1 MTKARKII
9 LALLSP
15 LIFLATLV
23 FLLYLPPVQR
33 WAAPRVAAFASEK
46 TGLDIRFD
54 GLRIRPL
61 LDLELQNLLVIDKPD
76 TLVAVRR
83 AVVDL
88 DLRRLILARIAVEDI
103 RLEEGKLN
111 TAHLVES
118 VLVRGGLQNLR
129 LQADNI
135 NLKKKKVHVT
145 LTRLEGADI
154 DIHLRDTEE
163 EDEESSGETPWKLE
177 IDSVQI
183 LRSRVEL
190 AFPGDTM
197 LVGGA
202 MREALLTDGMV
213 DLKHKIYGGTLRLE
227 ADSLHFDQTNRPYA
241 ENGLDANHLRLH
253 DLSLAM
259 RDFRYDQTKNL
270 LDANVTHGAFTEQCG
285 LRLEELRGILHMD
298 SLRMTARNL
307 TLQTPHSWFS
317 GQADVEHTALR
328 HGEDGQM
335 TANLAASIGKT
346 DYATIV
352 GGTLKQQILDV
363 VPEQPLLV
371 ALQCAGNIDRMTFDT
386 CRLEM
391 PETFQLE
398 AAGYAEGFA
407 DSTTTRAKAT
417 WQLQTA
423 NLQAVRKLPGM
434 GRFAIP
440 PLQIAAE
447 TRVDGSVIDLD
458 AQLCEGRGRALLA
471 GKIDTHSMTY
481 RANVQA
487 KNLQLRHFLPHDSFG
502 LLTATAQLQGRGT
515 DPFNPASRMNANCH
529 VQQLQYGTWDLDN
542 LHAVANIDKGRGQVE
557 LNADNKLIALNA
569 CAAASTKRTLSDAK
583 FDIDMRRIDMH
594 ALHLS
599 PKPLVASMIFHV
611 EGESNLRD
619 SHVLTATASAIEL
632 ETADTLL
639 HPLDLQIALLMK
651 PDTLSAHAES
661 GDMDITATSGGGLQ
675 ELLDRAQAL
684 TDEFNRQRHQYRLS
698 QDTLKQFL
706 PDINIHVSAGNNN
719 PLVNYLRTQGYTM
732 QRLYADLKADT
743 LNGVN
748 GFGHV
753 FALNTGAVQLDT
765 IQWRVMQED
774 STGVSFDGR
783 VRNGPKNKVVVFDS
797 NLHAD
802 MTPSGAAIS
811 MRLLDA
817 QGRKGMDLGL
827 AAEMM
832 ENGTRFSMTPLNP
845 IIAYRHFQINEDN
858 FLTLTN
864 DKRIETQLDLKA
876 DDGTGLKL
884 YSIPGDAL
892 QDLTL
897 SMNHFNVG
905 ELSRA
910 IPYMPNLGGLMH
922 GDIHYQQ
929 QDSTTLSVSTD
940 MTVRDMTYN
949 ESPLGEINLNAV
961 YLPTG
966 ENTHIVD
973 AIVTQNGRKISTMNG
988 MYTDGTPNNIE
999 AQASLLKMPASL
1011 ANAFLPNGIAALQG
1025 YLVGE
1030 VEVTGSTRRPMV
1042 NGVLTTDSLHL
1053 TSDPY
1058 NLRLR
1063 FPDDTIKIV
1072 QSAVNLETIRAYAAG
1087 KEPLTLDGTVDFS
1100 NLDAIS
1106 LNMRVRADN
1115 YKLIDAPKTRQALAY
1130 GKAYV
1135 NLRGI
1140 LRGTLD
1146 NLLMRGRLT
1155 ILGKTDVTYVLRD
1168 SPLTVEDRLAD
1179 LVTFTDFSEDTLKY
1193 EKVEVQRQQSM
1204 DMQLTIDVE
1213 QAAQVHC
1220 LLSETGQDYINLEGG
1235 GTLTM
1240 GYDNTHGMSLSGKYT
1255 IRRGEMNYTILPV
1268 VGSKHFTIGS
1278 NSYVEFDGDM
1288 MNPRLNISATERMK
1302 SSVSEN
1308 GGRPRSVTFD
1318 VGLEIS
1324 QTLRDMGLTFT
1335 LDAPQDMSVQNE
1347 LAAMSQEDRGR
1358 VAVTMLATGMYVTD
1372 LTSTGGFSTSN
1383 TLNSYLQNE
1392 INNLVDLAQST
1403 IDVNVGIENNTA
1415 DGRNT
1420 TDYSF
1425 SFAKRFWG
1433 NRISIIIGGKVSTGD
1448 DARNTGQ
1455 SVIDNVSLEY
1465 RLDDSATRYVK
1476 IYYDHNYESLLE
1488 GEITEMGAG
1497 VVFRRKTERLGE
1509 LFLFRQRDKNIIP
1522 HGRK

>member
-1 MTKARKII
+1 MTKTRKTI

-15 LIFLATLV
+15 LIFLASLV
-23 FLLYLPPVQR
+23 VLLYLPPVQR
-33 WAAPRVAAFASEK
+33 WAGKRLAAFVPEK
-46 TGLDIRFD
+46 TGFDIRFD

-61 LDLELQNLLVIDKPD
+61 LDVELQNLLVIDQPD
-76 TLVAVRR
+76 TLVNVRR

-88 DLRRLILARIAVEDI
+88 DLRRLILARIAVENI
-103 RLEEGKLN
+103 RFETGKIN
-111 TAHLVES
+111 TARLVES
-118 VLVRGGLQNLR
+118 VLVRGDLQNLT
-129 LQADNI
+129 LQADDI

-145 LTRLEGADI
+145 LTKLEGADI
-154 DIHLRDTEE
+154 DIRLRES
-163 EDEESSGETPWKLE
+163 EDDGEASGQTPWKLE

-190 AFPGDTM
+190 GFPGDTM

-202 MREALLTDGMV
+202 LREALLTDGMV
-213 DLKHKIYGGTLRLE
+213 DLKHKIYGGTLRVD
-227 ADSLHFDQTNRPYA
+227 ADSLHFDQSNRPYA
-241 ENGLDANHLRLH
+241 ENGLDLNHLRLR
-253 DLSLAM
+253 DLSFAVH
-259 RDFRYDQTKNL
+259 DFRYHQTENQ
-270 LDANVTHGAFTEQCG
+270 LDAHIEHGAFTEQCG
-285 LRLEELRGILHMD
+285 LSLEELRGVLHMD
-298 SLRMTARNL
+298 SLRMTAKNL
-307 TLQTPHSWFS
+307 MLKTPHSVIS
-317 GQADVEHTALR
+317 GQADVENAALR
-328 HGEDGQM
+328 HGEGGQLW
-335 TANLAASIGKT
+335 AKLNASIGKT
-346 DYATIV
+346 DYTTAV
-352 GGTLKQQILDV
+352 GNRLKRQILDV
-363 VPEQPLLV
+363 IPEQPLHVTLH
-371 ALQCAGNIDRMTFDT
+371 CAGNIDRMTFDT

-391 PETFQLE
+391 PETFSLE
-398 AAGYAEGFA
+398 ATGYAENFA
-407 DSTTTRAKAT
+407 DSATTRAEANWK
-417 WQLQTA
+417 LQTA
-423 NLQAVRKLPGM
+423 NLQSLRKLPGM
-434 GRFAIP
+434 RRYNIP
-440 PLQIAAE
+440 RLLLAGE
-447 TRVDGSVIDLD
+447 TRMEGSLFDLD
-458 AQLCEGRGRALLA
+458 AKLREGRGQAFLT
-471 GKIDTHSMTY
+471 GEIDTRTMSYH
-481 RANVQA
+481 AKVQA
-487 KNLQLRHFLPHDSFG
+487 KNLMLQHFLPYDSLG
-502 LLTATAQLQGRGT
+502 MLTATAQLRGKGT
-515 DPFNPASRMNANCH
+515 DIFDPATRMDANCH
-529 VQQLQYGTWDLDN
+529 VQQLKYGAWDLDN
-542 LHAVANIDKGRGQVE
+542 LQADAKIATGRGQLE
-557 LNADNKLIALNA
+557 LNVENQLITLNA
-569 CAAASTKRTLSDAK
+569 CADASTDRVLSDAK

-594 ALHLS
+594 SLHLA

-619 SHVLTATASAIEL
+619 THILTATASAIEL

-639 HPLDLQIALLMK
+639 HPLDLQMALLMK

-661 GDMDITATSGGGLQ
+661 GDMDITATSGSGLQ
-675 ELLDRAQAL
+675 ELLDRTQAL
-684 TDEFNRQRHQYRLS
+684 TDEFARQRRQYRLS
-698 QDTLKQFL
+698 QDTLRRFL

-719 PLVNYLRTQGYTM
+719 PLANYLRTQGYTM

-743 LNGVN
+743 LAGMN
-748 GFGHV
+748 GFGHIY
-753 FALNTGAVQLDT
+753 ALNTGAVQLDT
-765 IQWRVMQED
+765 IQWRVIQED

-783 VRNGPKNKVVVFDS
+783 VRNGPKNKVVVFES
-797 NLHAD
+797 NVHAD
-802 MTPSGAAIS
+802 MTPSGAKAS
-811 MRLLDA
+811 VRLTDA
-817 QGRKGMDLGL
+817 QGRKGVDLGL

-864 DKRIETQLDLKA
+864 DKRIEALLDLKA

-884 YSIPGDAL
+884 YSIPSDAL

-910 IPYMPNLGGLMH
+910 IPYMPDLGGLMH
-922 GDIHYQQ
+922 GDIHYR

-940 MTVRDMTYN
+940 MAVRDMTYN
-949 ESPLGEINLNAV
+949 RSPLGEIGLNAV
-961 YLPTG
+961 YLPTDG
-966 ENTHIVD
+966 NTHIVD
-973 AIVTQNGRKISTMNG
+973 AIVTQNGREISTMSG
-988 MYTDGTPNNIE
+988 MYTDEGNNIE
-999 AQASLLKMPASL
+999 AQAALLKLPASL
-1011 ANAFLPNGIAALQG
+1011 ANAFLPDGIATLQG
-1025 YLVGE
+1025 YFSGE
-1030 VEVTGSTRRPMV
+1030 VDVSGTTRRPLV
-1042 NGVLTTDSLHL
+1042 NGVLKTDSLHL
-1053 TSDPY
+1053 ASKPY

-1063 FPDDTIKIV
+1063 FPDDSIKIV
-1072 QSAVNLETIRAYAAG
+1072 QSAVKLETIHAFAAG
-1087 KEPLTLDGTVDFS
+1087 KEPLTLDGTVDFG

-1106 LNMRVRADN
+1106 LNLRVRADN

-1135 NLRGI
+1135 NLRGV
-1140 LRGTLD
+1140 LRGTLND
-1146 NLLMRGRLT
+1146 LMMRGRLT
-1155 ILGKTDVTYVLRD
+1155 VLGKTDVTYVLRD

-1179 LVTFTDFSEDTLKY
+1179 LVTFTDFTDTLSN
-1193 EKVEVQRQQSM
+1193 EKVEAQRQQNI

-1240 GYDNTHGMSLSGKYT
+1240 GYDNTHGMSLTGRYT
-1255 IRRGEMNYTILPV
+1255 IRSGEMNYTILPV

-1278 NSYVEFDGDM
+1278 NSYVEFDGDIL
-1288 MNPRLNISATERMK
+1288 NPRLNISASERMK

-1318 VGLEIS
+1318 VGLQIS
-1324 QTLRDMGLTFT
+1324 QTLRDMGLNFT

-1372 LTSTGGFSTSN
+1372 LTSSGGFSTSN

-1403 IDVNVGIENNTA
+1403 IDVNVGIENNTS

-1433 NRISIIIGGKVSTGD
+1433 NRISIIVGGKVSTGN

-1509 LFLFRQRDKNIIP
+1509 LFLFRRDKNTIP
-1522 HGRK
+1522 NGKK